1 MRDQSELLLCVFV
14 PYDLPSSADSSSLC
28 QSQCTSRVSSLC
40 PNHGEVIACVTST
53 EFKTTCSLTVVI
65 CCVVLFIGTLGP
77 CWCLLRHSVL
87 VVVYC
92 NTRSLLVFIGTL
104 GPCWCLLGHSVLV
117 VVYWDTRSLLLFIRT
132 LGYWWCL
139 LRHSVLGGV
148 YWDTRCCCLLVTWS
162 AG

>member
-40 PNHGEVIACVTST
+40 PNHGEAIACVTST
-53 EFKTTCSLTVVI
+53 EFKTTCSLSAVLRHLLCGGVYWDTQSLVV
-65 CCVVLFIGTLGP
+65 FIGTLGP
-77 CWCLLRHSVL
+77 CCCLLRHSVL
-87 VVVYC
+87 V
-92 NTRSLLVFIGTL
+92 G
-104 GPCWCLLGHSVLV
+104 
-117 VVYWDTRSLLLFIRT
+117 VYWDTRSLLLFIRT

-139 LRHSVLGGV
+139 LRHSVLRGV